1 MRTEQ
6 SAAAAGIATRAL
18 RQVAREEGVAL
29 DLLMERVAAGRVVIL
44 KHRGRALGIGEGLR
58 VKVNTN
64 VGTSPDA
71 HDPAAE
77 VRKVL
82 AACRHGTDTVMDL
95 STGGDLDAIRRKIVA
110 ASTVPVGTVPIYQA
124 AVETIRARRRID
136 RMDPEQVF
144 EAVRRHAE
152 DGVGF
157 VTVHCG
163 ITRRTVERLLASPRR
178 VGVVSRGGVF
188 TICWMLAND
197 KENPLFAGYERL
209 LDIARRYDLVLS
221 LGDGLRPGGVPDSTD
236 AAQIEE
242 LITLGELAAAARE
255 RGVQVMIEGPGHI
268 PIHEVPANV
277 LIEKKL
283 CRGAPFYVLGPL
295 VTDLAPGYDHI
306 TAAIGAAVAGWHGAD
321 FICSVSPAEHLAL
334 PTEKEVVEGLIASRI
349 AAQAADLARGRFDIT
364 EATVRMAD
372 ARVRR
377 RWAQQEKLSLNP
389 DRVREIRGDRRPA
402 ESDVCTM
409 CGRYCAMKLLQRS
422 LRKMGRRR

>member
-1 MRTEQ
+1 MRTEK
-6 SAAAAGIATRAL
+6 SAAAAGIATKAL
-18 RQVAREEGVAL
+18 REVARTEGVPV

-44 KHRGRALGIGEGLR
+44 THRGRALGIGEGLR

-64 VGTSPDA
+64 VGTSPDS
-71 HDPAAE
+71 HDPVAE
-77 VRKVL
+77 IRKVK

-95 STGGDLDAIRRKIVA
+95 STGGDLDALRRKIIA

-124 AVETIRARRRID
+124 AVETIRAERRID
-136 RMDPEQVF
+136 RMNPEKVF
-144 EAVRRHAE
+144 ESIRRHAE
-152 DGVGF
+152 DGVAF

-163 ITRRTVERLLASPRR
+163 ITRRAVERLLANPRR

-197 KENPLFAGYERL
+197 RENPLFAQYDRL
-209 LDIARRYDLVLS
+209 LAIAKKYDLVLS

-242 LITLGELAAAARE
+242 LITIGELAAAAWE
-255 RGVQVMIEGPGHI
+255 QGVQVMIEGPGHI

-277 LIEKKL
+277 LLEKKL

-321 FICSVSPAEHLAL
+321 FICAVSPAEHLAL

-349 AAQAADLARGRFDIT
+349 AAQAADLARGRCDTT
-364 EATVRMAD
+364 EATLRMAD
-372 ARVRR
+372 ARFQR
-377 RWAQQEKLSLNP
+377 RWTQQERLSLIP
-389 DRVREIRGDRRPA
+389 HRVREIRSSRRPA
-402 ESDVCTM
+402 ASDVCTM

-422 LRKMGRRR
+422 LRKAGRHG